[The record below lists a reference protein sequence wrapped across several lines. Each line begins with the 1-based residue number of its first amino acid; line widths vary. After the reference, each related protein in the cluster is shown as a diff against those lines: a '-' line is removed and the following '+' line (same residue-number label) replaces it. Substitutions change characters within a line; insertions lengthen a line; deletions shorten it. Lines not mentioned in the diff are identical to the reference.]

1 MPLRRRSRDTATTTT
16 AAGVPAP
23 AATTTPAA
31 VGALGELR
39 AGVDLGGTK
48 ILVVVV
54 DGNNKIL
61 ARSRAA
67 TPHEGGPQAVAD
79 QIAAN
84 IDDALGQAGAD
95 AKDLK
100 GIGVGSPGSVDQAA
114 GTVANASNLP
124 DWIEPFPLGGVLSQR
139 FGNLPVRLGND
150 VSVAVNAEYKLGAGR
165 PYDSLL
171 GVWWGTGVG
180 GGLIIDRRQW
190 DGRGYAGEFGHMVIE
205 LGGAKCGCGN
215 RGCVEAYAGRRDME
229 AWVRKQRKKGK
240 KTDLVKI
247 MKHRER
253 ESFTSGI
260 WAKGIR
266 NDDKLA
272 AKAVDRAIAAMAAG
286 IGSTVNLLDVP
297 AVVIGGGMG
306 ERFFSDRQAQFES
319 ETAKHLFRKEAPP
332 ALLATELGDDGGAL
346 GAALLALAGSN

>member
-1 MPLRRRSRDTATTTT
+1 MPLRRRSRDTAPTAT
-16 AAGVPAP
+16 AAGVSAP

-54 DGNNKIL
+54 DGSNKVL

-67 TPHEGGPQAVAD
+67 TPHVGGPQAVAD
-79 QIAAN
+79 QIADN
-84 IDDALGQAGAD
+84 IEDALGQAGAD
-95 AKDLK
+95 AKDLN

-272 AKAVDRAIAAMAAG
+272 AKAVDRAIAAIAAG